1 MRLHIR
7 RRDDRRDKKPG
18 RFYFIDLD
26 TLIDGEV
33 DVYIGDEAMRL
44 PYDQLLLD
52 TRTAHPREYAGVL
65 LRFLKRM
72 PDAEISLVDH
82 KNKLERETGVLRRHY
97 QTVNAESFI
106 YDLTLV

>member
-26 TLIDGEV
+26 TLINGRVEV
-33 DVYIGDEAMRL
+33 HVGDHTVNMVYS
-44 PYDQLLLD
+44 YLLLD
-52 TRTAHPREYAGVL
+52 TRAAHPREYADAL
-65 LRFLKRM
+65 LRFLKRT
-72 PDAEISLVDH
+72 PYVEIALVDH
-82 KNKLERETGVLRRHY
+82 KNRLERETDVLQRY
-97 QTVNAESFI
+97 QRMANFEGFI